1 MGRNVYIHKFDPAAE
16 NGTRSFPLSDVREAL
31 KAIGDPFFKEWGV
44 DGEDGG
50 GSIETGERIPYTLPD
65 GRVDFGSSTDTFRFT
80 VKNGQV
86 NSLDWDRPLG
96 REGTIRA
103 LWHLIEIHRLSL
115 IDPSCGEDLP
125 MLYVLSEACLEDVE
139 QVWPGCRE
147 SGVHVFSG
155 YEDFRSHFES

>member
-65 GRVDFGSSTDTFRFT
+65 GCTNFGSSTDTFRFT